1 MRDIIADPTRSIVL
15 GRPGEN
21 EATLVKFPIAHWV
34 EQFGNTGMFTLVHKR
49 FEDEDVYP
57 CVVKWDSTAEYVSW
71 VIKEYDVLKVGTG
84 TAVLSYTINNQIVKS
99 KTFDTIVLDT
109 VVVPSEAPDPYKDWV
124 ENVTN
129 TVGEMWEK
137 MNTVE
142 SGAQV
147 NVIEKITD
155 NGGTELTVEE
165 KTVKLPDFALSTDL
179 ANKIDRP
186 KTAFNKQVL
195 TYNAEKSIWEADD
208 PQGGGESSTKIKQLF
223 DVVYDDE
230 GNPADFV
237 FKYTPQE
244 LFPDVN
250 WETGAGV
257 YEAVMNQVY
266 LFVPLESTNAPFAYL
281 TAIEPDFENPE
292 NGTVSGIV
300 YCNEESEI
308 QTYTFGPI
316 KKGES
321 VQETLEGNW
330 AISIPDD
337 TEIDFSS
344 NLYDGSVLT
353 YFSSNKE
360 WRAVSPTYEVVELV
374 NYTTNTYAYDG
385 INVYNYFN
393 RTDKTLQKILKF
405 NHYPVINVTNES
417 NKYYAY
423 YINSTGLY
431 KVELMYST
439 VTIQDSELIYEF
451 KNVDLSNY
459 YTKAETDEKIATIDL
474 SLYAKTADVDEKLA
488 KKQDVLTA
496 GNNVSITGNTVS
508 VDLSAYAKTTDLSAY
523 AKTSDLGVYATQT
536 YVQDE
541 IQAAVYDVMEA
552 SY

>member
-124 ENVTN
+124 EEVTN

-155 NGGTELTVEE
+155 NAGTELTVEE

-195 TYNAEKSIWEADD
+195 TYNAEKSTWEADD
-208 PQGGGESSTKIKQLF
+208 PQGGGESSTKIKQLC
-223 DVVYDDE
+223 DIVYDDE

-244 LFPDVN
+244 LFPDVD
-250 WETGAGV
+250 WETGARA
-257 YEAVMNQVY
+257 YEIILNTIY
-266 LFVPLESTNAPFAYL
+266 LFVPTESMNAPFAYL
-281 TAIEPDFENPE
+281 TDIEPDFENEE
-292 NGTVSGIV
+292 NGTVSGIAFCV
-300 YCNEESEI
+300 GENEI
-308 QTYTFGPI
+308 LTCTFGPV

-321 VQETLEGNW
+321 VLETLNDNW
-330 AISIPDD
+330 TIRVPDG
-337 TEIDFSS
+337 TEI
-344 NLYDGSVLT
+344 
-353 YFSSNKE
+353 
-360 WRAVSPTYEVVELV
+360 
-374 NYTTNTYAYDG
+374 
-385 INVYNYFN
+385 
-393 RTDKTLQKILKF
+393 
-405 NHYPVINVTNES
+405 
-417 NKYYAY
+417 
-423 YINSTGLY
+423 
-431 KVELMYST
+431 
-439 VTIQDSELIYEF
+439 
-451 KNVDLSNY
+451 DLSNY
-459 YTKAETDEKIATIDL
+459 YTKSETYTKAETDEKIASIDL
-474 SLYAKTADVDEKLA
+474 TPYAKTETVETELA
-488 KKQDVLTA
+488 KKQDNLTA
-496 GNNVSITGNTVS
+496 GQNVTISNNVISVDLSEYEKATDVDTKLATKQDTLTAGDNVKITGNTVS
-508 VDLSAYAKTTDLSAY
+508 VDLSAYAKSA
-523 AKTSDLGVYATQT
+523 DLGVYATQT
-536 YVQDE
+536 YVQE
-541 IQAAVYDVMEA
+541 AIYGAMEA

>member
-155 NGGTELTVEE
+155 NTGTELTVEE

-186 KTAFNKQVL
+186 KTAFNRQVL
-195 TYNAEKSIWEADD
+195 TYNAEKSTWEADD
-208 PQGGGESSTKIKQLF
+208 PQGGGESSTKIKQLC
-223 DVVYDDE
+223 DIVYDDE
-230 GNPADFV
+230 GYPADFV

-250 WETGAGV
+250 WETGAGA
-257 YEAVMNQVY
+257 YEMMLNTIY
-266 LFVPLESTNAPFAYL
+266 LFVPAESINAPFAYL
-281 TAIEPDFENPE
+281 TDIEPDFENPE

-300 YCNEESEI
+300 YCNEENEI
-308 QTYTFGPI
+308 ITYTFGPV

-321 VQETLEGNW
+321 VTETLNENW
-330 AISIPDD
+330 KIKIPDSID
-337 TEIDFSS
+337 IDFGY
-344 NLYDGSVLT
+344 NLENGSILT
-353 YFSSNKE
+353 YYSNINE
-360 WRAVSPTYEVVELV
+360 WRPAVPTYEVLELV
-374 NYTTNTYAYDG
+374 DFTNNTYAYMD
-385 INVYNYFN
+385 INVYDTYFN
-393 RTDKTLQKILKF
+393 QKDKTKQVILKF
-405 NHYPVINVTNES
+405 KHYPVINVIKDDN
-417 NKYYAY
+417 NKIYAY

-431 KVELMYST
+431 KVKLMSSG
-439 VTIQDSELIYEF
+439 VAIQDSELIYEF

-459 YTKAETDEKIATIDL
+459 YTKSETDEKIATIDL
-474 SLYAKTADVDEKLA
+474 SLYAKTADVNTELA
-488 KKQDVLTA
+488 KKQNNLTA
-496 GNNVSITGNTVS
+496 GQNVTISNNVIS
-508 VDLSAYAKTTDLSAY
+508 VDLSAY
-523 AKTSDLGVYATQT
+523 AKTSDLGVYATQV

-541 IQAAVYDVMEA
+541 IQTAIYGAMEA